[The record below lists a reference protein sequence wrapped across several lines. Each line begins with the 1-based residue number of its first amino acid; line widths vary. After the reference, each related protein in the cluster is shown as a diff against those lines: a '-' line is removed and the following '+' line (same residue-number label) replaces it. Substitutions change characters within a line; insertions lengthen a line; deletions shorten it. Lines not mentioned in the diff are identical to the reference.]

1 MIVTIDG
8 PAGAGKSTTAKLVAA
23 RLGFRYLD
31 TGAMY
36 RAVTAMVL
44 GRGAD
49 PGDALAATAVA
60 ESLSLELRPDGTV
73 LANGSDLTTL
83 IRTERVTAGVSEVS
97 AHPGVRTAMTR
108 IQRDIGRLGDL
119 VCEGRDMG
127 SVVFPDAPLKIWLDA
142 PIEVRAERRRKEL
155 EGAGESLSLDELVLR
170 LVERD
175 RKDSARATAPLKR
188 VDDQTFVDTAGLS
201 VAQVVEKIT
210 ALATAARTGGRV

>member
-36 RAVTAMVL
+36 RAVAAMVL

-73 LANGSDLTTL
+73 LANGRDLTTL

>member
-44 GRGAD
+44 GRGAE
-49 PGDALAATAVA
+49 PGDAAAATAVA
-60 ESLSLELRPDGTV
+60 ESLSLDLRPDGTV
-73 LANGSDLTTL
+73 LANGRDLTTL

>member
-36 RAVTAMVL
+36 RAVAAMVL